1 MSLAFQWPYRES
13 RDGIWT
19 PQTST
24 LNWCEED
31 YNITPY
37 CAEFIN
43 TATNFIF
50 MYLGIMGIRD
60 CLRHAHDRVF
70 IVLYLG
76 YMIVGLGSMAFHATL
91 KYSMQLADELPM
103 IYTTCIMAFVTF
115 SYSRTKRE
123 TVLIGF
129 ALTGL
134 ATFITVYY
142 HMSQNPVFH
151 QVAYAS
157 LTCATVFR
165 GMYIMEAFLRP
176 ALRERCDTPAHADQ
190 ILKQMWYLALTG
202 IAYFLIGFFVWNM
215 DNIFC
220 GYLREARNT
229 ILLPWAMVLE
239 GHGWWHIFT
248 GIGAYY
254 FIIWRVWLTQCL
266 DGNEDRFMLQW
277 PSALTSFP
285 KVVPRPGYVPKA
297 NSNGHA
303 NGKARSKSRST
314 MKEL

>member
-1 MSLAFQWPYRES
+1 MALTFQWPYREA

-43 TATNFIF
+43 TVTNLIFI
-50 MYLGIMGIRD
+50 YLGIMGIRD
-60 CLRHAHDRVF
+60 CLRYGHDNVF
-70 IVLYLG
+70 IVSYLG

-103 IYTTCIMAFVTF
+103 IYTTCIMAFATF
-115 SYSRTKRE
+115 SYSRSKRSS
-123 TVLIGF
+123 VLIGLSL
-129 ALTGL
+129 AGL

-157 LTCATVFR
+157 LTCAVVFR
-165 GMYIMEAFLRP
+165 GMYVMETVLRP
-176 ALRERCDTPAHADQ
+176 ALRERCETPAHADQ
-190 ILKQMWYLALTG
+190 IMRQMWSMTATG
-202 IAYFLIGFFVWNM
+202 IAFFLVGFSIWIL
-215 DNIFC
+215 DNVFC
-220 GYLREARNT
+220 SHLRVARNS
-229 ILLPWAMVLE
+229 ILLPWAVVLE

-254 FIIWRVWLTQCL
+254 FIIWRVWLTSCL
-266 DGNEDRFMLQW
+266 DGNEREFMLQW
-277 PSALTSFP
+277 PSTLTSVP
-285 KVVPRPGYVPKA
+285 KVVPRPGHSKQ
-297 NSNGHA
+297 NSNGRTK
-303 NGKARSKSRST
+303 GTKRSSK
-314 MKEL
+314 KKL